1 MAEEKKRTG
10 RHTLLMDEREKLQI
24 GGVLEVLSF
33 DEEGVMMET
42 SCGLLVLKG
51 TDLHIGKLDLEEGE
65 VTVTGSIDS
74 IDYSDG
80 SLPGGR
86 THPLLGKLFR

>member
-1 MAEEKKRTG
+1 MAEEKKRSG
-10 RHTLLMDEREKLQI
+10 RHTLTMEEREKMQI

-42 SCGLLVLKG
+42 TCGLLVLKG
-51 TDLHIGKLDLEEGE
+51 AELHIGRLDLEEGE
-65 VTVTGSIDS
+65 VTVNGTIDS

-80 SLPGGR
+80 SASGGR
-86 THPLLGKLFR
+86 AHPLLGKLFR

>member
-1 MAEEKKRTG
+1 MAEEKKRSG
-10 RHTLLMDEREKLQI
+10 RHTLTMEEREKMQI

-51 TDLHIGKLDLEEGE
+51 AELHIGRLDLEEGE
-65 VTVTGSIDS
+65 VTVNGTIDS

-80 SLPGGR
+80 SVSGGR
-86 THPLLGKLFR
+86 AHPLLGKLFR

>member
-1 MAEEKKRTG
+1 MME
-10 RHTLLMDEREKLQI
+10 EREKLQI
-24 GGVLEVLSF
+24 GGVLEVISF

-42 SCGLLVLKG
+42 TCGLLVLKG
-51 TDLHIGKLDLEEGE
+51 TELHIGKLDLEEGE
-65 VTVTGSIDS
+65 VTVNGTIDS

-80 SLPGGR
+80 SAVGGR

>member
-65 VTVTGSIDS
+65 VTVTGAVDS

-80 SLPGGR
+80 SLSGGR
-86 THPLLGKLFR
+86 AHPLLGKLFR